1 MKTLNVSADR
11 RFIRT
16 TYRSN
21 RFVLAEIQAPAAP
34 IGRPRPPVNL
44 SFVIDRSG
52 SMGGA
57 KIEIAK
63 EAVRDA
69 IGRLRDDDRF
79 SVVVYDDRIDV
90 VVASTRATPAARR
103 EAVDRIAGIEAR
115 GSTDLGEGWLRGC
128 QQVAEYQAAEGVNR
142 CLLLTDGLANV
153 GIMDPEVLRQHA
165 AELRLRGVST
175 STFGVGEDFS
185 ESLLQAMADA
195 GGGHFYYIAN
205 AAAIRD
211 TMTSEVGETL
221 EVVAR
226 DVALEV
232 TAPEGVRVESLS
244 GFATTER
251 GGRSSVALGDLVS
264 NQVVQLVLRIN
275 FPFGEAGREI
285 GALFAMTDRG
295 AVMGG
300 ASESP
305 RRLAWEYA
313 DNATNDGQ
321 ERDVAVD
328 RVVAAVFAA
337 RARQEAVAL
346 NRLGDY
352 RAARQAVSSTA
363 RRIRAYAGRDPML
376 RSTLAKLEEELPAYA
391 AMMPE
396 RSRKQIHFAS
406 HNVARMRQMDGTATR
421 RES

>member
-34 IGRPRPPVNL
+34 VGRPRPPVNL

-63 EAVRDA
+63 EAVREA

-79 SVVVYDDRIDV
+79 SVVVYDDRMDV
-90 VVASTRATPAARR
+90 VVASTRATRTARR

-115 GSTDLGEGWLRGC
+115 GSTNLGEGWLRGC
-128 QQVAEYQAAEGVNR
+128 QQVAEYHAAEGVNR

-153 GIMDPEVLRQHA
+153 GITDPEVLRQHA
-165 AELRLRGVST
+165 AELRVRGVST

-195 GGGHFYYIAN
+195 GGGHFYYIAT

-244 GFATTER
+244 GFATSER
-251 GGRSSVALGDLVS
+251 GGRASISLGDLVS

-285 GALFAMTDRG
+285 GALFAMSDRDG
-295 AVMGG
+295 VMGG
-300 ASESP
+300 SSGSP
-305 RRLAWEYA
+305 RRLEWEYA
-313 DNATNDGQ
+313 DNATNDAQ
-321 ERDVAVD
+321 ERDVLVD
-328 RVVAAVFAA
+328 RAVAAVFAA

-352 RAARQAVSSTA
+352 RAAREAVSSTA
-363 RRIRAYAGRDPML
+363 RRIRGYAGRDPIL
-376 RSTLAKLEEELPAYA
+376 RSTLAKLEDELPAYA

-396 RSRKQIHFAS
+396 GSRKQIHFAS
-406 HNVARMRQMDGTATR
+406 HNMARMRQMDGTATR